1 VGPQRGQKAF
11 TLQTLPPAPA
21 DEEEKDN
28 VARSGGFSLHAG
40 IAAKPFQRAKLE
52 RLCRYVAR
60 PAVVTERLS
69 PTRQGNI
76 RVALKTPY
84 RDGTTHVVFQPL
96 DFIARLAALV
106 PRPRVNLTRFH
117 GVFAPNSRY
126 RAHITPAGRGRRRK
140 AHSKQ
145 PEPKRRQAMTWA
157 QRLKRVFRI
166 DIDTCEYCGGGVR
179 IIASIEDPAVIEKIL
194 AHIKRRDAASTH
206 APRAPPA
213 SSGGDSP

>member
-1 VGPQRGQKAF
+1 M
-11 TLQTLPPAPA
+11 
-21 DEEEKDN
+21 
-28 VARSGGFSLHAG
+28 
-40 IAAKPFQRAKLE
+40 
-52 RLCRYVAR
+52 
-60 PAVVTERLS
+60 VTERLS
-69 PTRQGNI
+69 LTRQGNI

-117 GVFAPNSRY
+117 GLFAPNSRY
-126 RAHITPAGRGRRRK
+126 RAHITPAGHGRRRP
-140 AHSKQ
+140 ADSNQ

-166 DIDTCEYCGGGVR
+166 DIEVCEHCGGAVR

-194 AHIKRRDAASTH
+194 AYVERRDAAAASPH

-213 SSGGDSP
+213 SSGDDSP